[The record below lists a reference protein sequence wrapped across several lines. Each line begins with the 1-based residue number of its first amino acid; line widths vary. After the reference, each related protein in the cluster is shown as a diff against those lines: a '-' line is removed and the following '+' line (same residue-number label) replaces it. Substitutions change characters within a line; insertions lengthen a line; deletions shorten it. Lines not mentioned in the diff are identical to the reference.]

1 MYIARYMR
9 KVIGSDDYGFGHTS
23 SAGCYLAARL
33 APYVGSK
40 EKYDTERL
48 RLPRRLAFFKDVNA
62 STALVIG
69 VIMLLAMLFADKA
82 LVADQAKKFNATIN
96 PWVWGIL
103 VALRFAAGIA
113 ILLFGVRMFLAEIVP
128 AFVGVSDRIIPGSK
142 PALDVPTVF
151 PSAPTAVMVGF
162 LSSTVTFLILMA
174 IFGAAGWFTLVPP
187 MIMLFFPGGGAG
199 VFGNTYGG
207 WRGAALGGVINGLFL
222 AIGQATA
229 WGLLSHTAPE
239 LATLGDPD
247 WYIIIWVLRAVLS
260 PFKS

>member
-1 MYIARYMR
+1 
-9 KVIGSDDYGFGHTS
+9 
-23 SAGCYLAARL
+23 
-33 APYVGSK
+33 
-40 EKYDTERL
+40 
-48 RLPRRLAFFKDVNA
+48 
-62 STALVIG
+62 
-69 VIMLLAMLFADKA
+69 MLLAMLFADKA
-82 LVADQAKKFNATIN
+82 LVADQAKKFNATID

-207 WRGAALGGVINGLFL
+207 WRGAAHTETPLETTRARDLSLCMGRPDPATYAQPASTEFSFVHIPYTAGNLIGGQITGGTDIPNRD
-222 AIGQATA
+222 QPSMT
-229 WGLLSHTAPE
+229 
-239 LATLGDPD
+239 
-247 WYIIIWVLRAVLS
+247 
-260 PFKS
+260 